1 MRESGCLPAGRA
13 SAAPAWAGVMAIVN
27 QGRALA
33 GEMSFSGGTQTVPA
47 LYALPS
53 TAFHK
58 VAITSSGGSNQAI
71 NTASY
76 NTQTGLGTP
85 NGSVLI
91 GDLVGVGT
99 SASAPT
105 SPTSTPSAPSSPPA
119 IPEPPPFTIPTPI
132 PIPVSNP
139 VTVPPKV
146 LAPPPTFAP
155 PAGAAP
161 ATPAPACATG
171 GSCNSEE
178 GTQGRTPEEASQ
190 EWPSGFSTQDDR
202 QAPCNG
208 QTAV

>member
-1 MRESGCLPAGRA
+1 
-13 SAAPAWAGVMAIVN
+13 
-27 QGRALA
+27 
-33 GEMSFSGGTQTVPA
+33 MSLSGGTQTVPA

-161 ATPAPACATG
+161 ATPAPASPPVALSVPKKVRKAAPPKKLHKSGRLVSRPKSIGKRHVTVKPR
-171 GSCNSEE
+171 SEARADHAGIE
-178 GTQGRTPEEASQ
+178 PAS
-190 EWPSGFSTQDDR
+190 ETL
-202 QAPCNG
+202 
-208 QTAV
+208 